1 MNGFLA
7 QLWPQAGSI
16 YASQVDWLVM
26 TFTAVMLLFVLP
38 VVVCLVVFTLRYR
51 EGKEVPRHSA
61 AIGNHKLEIA
71 WIVVP
76 FIAAMVLF
84 GLSARLFFE
93 ARTPPA
99 DALEVQVTAKQW
111 MWKFQHA
118 SGQRELNALH
128 VPAGRPIRLN
138 MISED
143 VIHSF
148 YLPVMRIKQDVLPGR
163 YTQMWFQADTPGTYE
178 VFCAEFCGTDHSAML
193 AKLVVQTPAEYARW
207 LGVAE
212 APGSLAEQGEAL
224 YRQMGCS
231 GCHGQAA
238 AVHAPKLEGLYGRP
252 VPLADG
258 SIVQADAS
266 YLRDSI
272 LLPQKQVA
280 AGYAPIMPTYSNVL
294 DEEAVVRLV
303 AYIQSLGNLEPSQ

>member
-1 MNGFLA
+1 MNGMFA
-7 QLWPQAGSI
+7 QLWPMAGSA
-16 YASQVDWLVM
+16 YASRVDWLVM
-26 TFTAVMLLFVLP
+26 TFTGVMLLFVVP
-38 VVVCLVVFTLRYR
+38 VVVCLIWFSLRYR
-51 EGKEVPRHSA
+51 ESKDVPRHSA
-61 AIGNHKLEIA
+61 ALGNHKLEIA
-71 WIVVP
+71 WIVIP
-76 FIAAMVLF
+76 FIAAMILF

-99 DALEVQVTAKQW
+99 DALEIQLTGKQW

-128 VPAGRPIRLN
+128 VPAGRPIKLN

-148 YLPVMRIKQDVLPGR
+148 YIPVMRVKQDLLPGR
-163 YTQMWFQADTPGTYE
+163 YTQMWFQADQPGTYE

-193 AKLVVQTPAEYARW
+193 AKLVVQTPADYTRW

-224 YRQMGCS
+224 YQQMGCS
-231 GCHGQAA
+231 GCHGPAA

-258 SIVQADAS
+258 STVTADAA
-266 YLRDSI
+266 YLRDAI

-303 AYIQSLGNLEPSQ
+303 AFIQSLGNTEPAQ

>member
-1 MNGFLA
+1 MNGFFA
-7 QLWPQAGSI
+7 HMWPMAGSA
-16 YASQVDWLVM
+16 YASRVDWMVM
-26 TFTAVMLLFVLP
+26 TFTGVMLLFVVP
-38 VVVCLVVFTLRYR
+38 VVVCLVVFTWRYR
-51 EGKEVPRHSA
+51 EGREAVRDST

-71 WIVVP
+71 WIVIP
-76 FIAAMVLF
+76 FIAAMILF

-93 ARTPPA
+93 ARTPPV
-99 DALEVQVTAKQW
+99 DALEIQLTGKQW

-128 VPAGRPIRLN
+128 VPAGRPIKLN

-148 YLPVMRIKQDVLPGR
+148 YIPVMRVKQDVLPGR
-163 YTQMWFQADTPGTYE
+163 YTQMWFQADQPGTYQ
-178 VFCAEFCGTDHSAML
+178 VYCAEFCGTDHSAML
-193 AKLVVQTPAEYARW
+193 AKLVVQTPADYTRW
-207 LGVAE
+207 LGVAD

-224 YRQMGCS
+224 YQQMGCS
-231 GCHGQAA
+231 GCHGPSA

-258 SIVQADAS
+258 SVVTADAS

-294 DEEAVVRLV
+294 DEDAVVRLV
-303 AYIQSLGNLEPSQ
+303 AYIQSLGNTEPPR